1 MMEWMESLSEDLQ
14 GDEGLKK
21 FESVES
27 LAKGYK
33 NLESRAGNS
42 IRINGPEATEEDRAA
57 TYQKIMKHMPELML
71 RPDPASPEQM
81 KEFHSMLG
89 VPDDVSAYEYEGAGL
104 SPEIIGEL
112 RTLARDTNMTKTQ
125 WKAYVHRMDEMSELT
140 TAQREEA
147 RVRMGAELKT
157 EWGMAFEDRYSV
169 VEKFMQENP
178 GLGTVESLNP
188 EQMKTYYELSK
199 ALLGKPQAGSQPSP
213 RSGAMTPEEATAQ
226 IAEIDKTSA
235 FMSSNPAD
243 RQEHMRLMNKR
254 VELMRM
260 ADPAKYG

>member
-21 FESVES
+21 FETVEA
-27 LAKGYK
+27 LANGYK

-42 IRINGPEATEEDRAA
+42 IRINGPEATEEDRVA

-71 RPDPASPEQM
+71 RPDPAAPEQM

-89 VPDDVSAYEYEGAGL
+89 VPDDVSGYEYEGTGL
-104 SPEIIGEL
+104 SPEIVGEL
-112 RTLARDTNMTKTQ
+112 RSLAKDTNMTKPQ
-125 WKAYVHRMDEMSELT
+125 WKAYVTRMDEMSDMT
-140 TAQREEA
+140 TTQREEA

-169 VEKFMQENP
+169 VERFMEENP

-188 EQMKTYYELSK
+188 DQMKTYYDLSK
-199 ALLGKPQAGSQPSP
+199 SLHGKPQVGGQPP
-213 RSGAMTPEEATAQ
+213 PKGAMTPEEAKAQ
-226 IAEIDKTSA
+226 IAEIDKQPA
-235 FMSSNPAD
+235 FMSNNPSD
-243 RQEHMRLMNKR
+243 RPEHMRLMNKR

-260 ADPAKYG
+260 ASPEKYG